1 MKISIASDHAGFELK
16 EEVIGWLNVKK
27 YTIIDNG
34 CFSIESVDYPD
45 FAHKVAQ
52 DITNNNADFG
62 FVICGSGNG
71 VNMVVNKYSKIRSAL
86 CWTSEIS
93 KLARLH
99 NNANICAIPARFI
112 SKEEAKLVVEM
123 FLNTNFEGG
132 RHQLRIDKI
141 PINKV

>member
-16 EEVIGWLNVKK
+16 EEVIGWLNEKK

-71 VNMVVNKYSKIRSAL
+71 VNMVVNKYAKIRSAL

-112 SKEEAKLVVEM
+112 SKEDAKLIVEM